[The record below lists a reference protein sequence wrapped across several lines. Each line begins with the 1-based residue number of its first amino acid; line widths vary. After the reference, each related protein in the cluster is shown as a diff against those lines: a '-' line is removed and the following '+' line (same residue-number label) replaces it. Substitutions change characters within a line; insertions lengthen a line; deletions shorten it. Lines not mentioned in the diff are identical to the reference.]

1 MVTIQSLFEAHLMA
15 VNLER
20 DAFLWRRAGFGACNE
35 DRRTTSG
42 VFLDR
47 GKRPFDAWGVGSRR
61 RATADEAVVI
71 AWMPAVAVYFHD
83 PDENLQ
89 EFLAMLPEKP
99 RPDVG
104 VVMWSEWKAIS
115 TQG

>member
-71 AWMPAVAVYFHD
+71 AWMPAVAVYLHD
-83 PDENLQ
+83 PGVFSN
-89 EFLAMLPEKP
+89 AAGKAAAGC
-99 RPDVG
+99 RGSDV
-104 VVMWSEWKAIS
+104 E
-115 TQG
+115 